1 MKNNIFDTIIKQLFH
16 VSKNALIDLLNAIY
30 QDKISYNARINYGNN
45 EFKKSNLDDLRE
57 DLFLNIYDHGRIR
70 KYHIE
75 FQTLNDKTMVLR
87 MFEYGYQKA
96 VELVEDYKK
105 EIRVRFPL
113 QRIIFLEKNKNIPDE
128 IKMVIEL
135 NDGTEINYKVPA
147 IKYGEYDIIG
157 LYESNLYVLLPL
169 YVIKLRREFENINRS
184 VKKTDEEKIRLTE
197 EKFDYLLRIIAE
209 ILEIMKELLADKKIT
224 LEDYNIMATA
234 IANLSD
240 YLYNQYD
247 RYENAGEE
255 VKKMVKTFLDPV
267 IITKAKKEGKIK
279 GIGESIIALLQEKG
293 TVGDDLRK
301 VIDSQDNKEILLNWL
316 KLASKVDQIS
326 EFEEKIQGNH
336 FTTAL

>member
-30 QDKISYNARINYGNN
+30 QDKISDSAEIDYSNN
-45 EFKKSNLDDLRE
+45 EFKKSNMDDLRG
-57 DLFLNIYDHGRIR
+57 DLFLNVVDNGRIR
-70 KYHIE
+70 RYHIE

-87 MFEYGYQKA
+87 MFEYGYHKA
-96 VELVEDYKK
+96 LELVDDYTKD
-105 EIRVRFPL
+105 IRVRFPE

-135 NDGTEINYKVPA
+135 NDGMEINYKVPA

-169 YVIKLRREFENINRS
+169 YVIKLRREFEKIKRS
-184 VKKTDEEKIRLTE
+184 VKKTNEEKIRLTE
-197 EKFDYLLRIIAE
+197 EKFEYLLRIIAE

-267 IITKAKKEGKIK
+267 IITKAKRE

-293 TVGDDLRK
+293 IVGDDLRRA
-301 VIDSQDNKEILLNWL
+301 IDSQNNKEILLNWL
-316 KLASKVDQIS
+316 KLAAKVSRIE
-326 EFEEKIQGNH
+326 EFAEKVQG
-336 FTTAL
+336 TVQK